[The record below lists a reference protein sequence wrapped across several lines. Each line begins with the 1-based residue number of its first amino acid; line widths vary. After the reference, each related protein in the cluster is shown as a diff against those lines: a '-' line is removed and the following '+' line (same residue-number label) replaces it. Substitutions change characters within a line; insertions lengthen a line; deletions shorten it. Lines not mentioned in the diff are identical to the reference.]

1 MKYLEMRK
9 LMIFPGSRNNLEA
22 DLWLNTNL
30 VPILVDTN
38 LLTQAACDFP
48 YTVASSLY
56 MQKIDMCNPCL
67 LCSSLIKEQTQ
78 ITLLESSAFII
89 LLCHGLGMLVSLS
102 LE

>member
-1 MKYLEMRK
+1 
-9 LMIFPGSRNNLEA
+9 MIFPGSRNNLEA

-30 VPILVDTN
+30 VPILVDTD
-38 LLTQAACDFP
+38 LLTQAPCDFP

-78 ITLLESSAFII
+78 IITLLESSAFII

>member
-1 MKYLEMRK
+1 MRK

-48 YTVASSLY
+48 YTVAS
-56 MQKIDMCNPCL
+56 
-67 LCSSLIKEQTQ
+67 
-78 ITLLESSAFII
+78 
-89 LLCHGLGMLVSLS
+89 
-102 LE
+102 